1 MEKEDFVEELKDT
14 LKVPLVTTEF
24 DKEMHS
30 KFKDYKKVI
39 YEKMNEFS
47 KDLGKTKFLS
57 RKNNTKLIEQRLTKD
72 LRILYIEKDD
82 KVYAIK
88 ITNHKH
94 LNKEILKYEKDH
106 YDKLWKS

>member
-1 MEKEDFVEELKDT
+1 MEKEDFIKELEDT
-14 LKVPLVTTEF
+14 LRVPLITLEF

-30 KFKDYKKVI
+30 KFKGYKKVI

-57 RKNNTKLIEQRLTKD
+57 RKDDTKLVEQRLTKD
-72 LRILYIEKDD
+72 LRILYIEKEDI
-82 KVYAIK
+82 VYAIK

-94 LNKEILKYEKDH
+94 LDKEVLKYEKGH
-106 YDKLWKS
+106 YDRLWKN